1 MCRSKNVNGGAVLK
15 CCGCDGRMAGECG
28 MRGWLPGGFTAAA
41 AADDGDDSDDDYG
54 V

>member
-1 MCRSKNVNGGAVLK
+1 
-15 CCGCDGRMAGECG
+15 MAGECG

-41 AADDGDDSDDDYG
+41 AADDDGDDSDDDYG